1 MHFNVKAVVGLHNET
16 MCWLVGS
23 FDPLKSTSFPALWSW
38 RGTSWV
44 PVAGCEHVH
53 HPLICNLTEAF
64 SNPKEIYLT
73 QVTALL
79 QAQASQPFI
88 LPRFQPIKDSKW
100 HCIETRTC
108 WLKGTNNGDGFLR
121 CLKLRASSLPNSPDT
136 PCFLSFGYSGSF
148 FVLCFFSVCFFGMLF
163 WVYECVW
170 RNVQSY
176 SAWHL

>member
-108 WLKGTNNGDGFLR
+108 WLKGTNNGDGFLI
-121 CLKLRASSLPNSPDT
+121 CLKLRASFKQSWHAMLSLLWIFWFFFCFVFFFGSLFRYA
-136 PCFLSFGYSGSF
+136 FLS
-148 FVLCFFSVCFFGMLF
+148 LWVC
-163 WVYECVW
+163 VAEC
-170 RNVQSY
+170 SE
-176 SAWHL
+176 L